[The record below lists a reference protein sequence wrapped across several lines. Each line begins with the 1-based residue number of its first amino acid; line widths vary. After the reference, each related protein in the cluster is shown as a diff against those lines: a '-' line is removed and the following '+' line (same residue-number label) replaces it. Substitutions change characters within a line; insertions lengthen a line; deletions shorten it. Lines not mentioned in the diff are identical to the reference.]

1 MDTNAKLYQDM
12 TKILVKREDIQKAVA
27 QLGQQI
33 THDYQGRDLVM
44 VCILKGASVFFS
56 DLIREVDLPVT
67 LDFMALSSYRNSTK
81 SSGVVQIT
89 RDLQRDISGRDIIV
103 VEDIL
108 DSGNT
113 LSYLLQI
120 LQARHPASMKLCTL
134 LDKPDR
140 RIKPVHVDYS
150 GFSIPDEFVVGYGLD
165 FAEKYRNLPYIG
177 VLKPCVYEAELPAD

>member
-1 MDTNAKLYQDM
+1 MNQDLERIMITEEQIAGRVREVAVQLDKLY
-12 TKILVKREDIQKAVA
+12 E
-27 QLGQQI
+27 
-33 THDYQGRDLVM
+33 GRRPVV
-44 VCILKGASVFFS
+44 VCILKGSVMFFS
-56 DLIREVDLPVT
+56 DLIRHMETPLE
-67 LDFMALSSYRNSTK
+67 LDFMAVSSYGAGTT
-81 SSGVVQIT
+81 SSGQVKIT
-89 RDLQRDISGRDIIV
+89 KDLSESIEGRDIIV